1 MKNKTQFIDSLLL
14 SDQKQQFLLESVIS
28 SLHEENPLKFS
39 TTTIFLSNPI
49 KPHTSRCNILLD
61 LILDPFKNFTRLEQ
75 DETIDLTRN
84 GSEIFQGAI
93 ERLL

>member
-1 MKNKTQFIDSLLL
+1 MKKKTQFIDSLLL
-14 SDQKQQFLLESVIS
+14 SDQKQQFLLESVL
-28 SLHEENPLKFS
+28 LHEENPLKFS
-39 TTTIFLSNPI
+39 TTTIFLSNHI